1 MRQRFFTLLLI
12 SAIGFA
18 SCRKDKIELDIK
30 QYDDAQIQAYI
41 SAHGL
46 TGMKKDT
53 SKQDSSGIYYQLLLP
68 GKVVPP
74 ATELEQLNY
83 PDKVSFVFTLQSV
96 DGKYVSSDTIQNR
109 MEDYLGHLT
118 SNNLPYG
125 LQMAMRNIVK
135 YKGASA
141 RLLIPS
147 HLAYGVSGFGLG
159 SSSNVNTKIAGN
171 QCLDYYVHIIDSY
184 KDYDQQL
191 IQSRVSD
198 IATYTKVESVAKP
211 GYFYYYKI
219 QTPGTG
225 TDKIGPNSTITVN
238 YTGELLNG
246 NIFDGSYNGD
256 NIATQPVSTFAVS
269 GLSEALQKFAVAGTK
284 LVVIIPSDIAYGNTT
299 AGSLP
304 TNSVLKFSYS
314 VLTVTQ

>member
-1 MRQRFFTLLLI
+1 MRQKIFTLLLI
-12 SAIGFA
+12 SAIGLV

-46 TGMKKDT
+46 TGMQKDT

-74 ATELEQLNY
+74 ATTLQQLDY
-83 PDKVSFVFTLQSV
+83 PDRVSFVFTLQSL
-96 DGKYVSSDTIQNR
+96 DGKYISSDTIQNR

-125 LQMAMRNIVK
+125 LEMAMRNIVK

-147 HLAYGVSGFGLG
+147 HLAYGVSGYGAG

-171 QCLDYYVHIIDSY
+171 QCLDYYVHIIDNY

-198 IATYTKVESVAKP
+198 ISTYTKVESVAKP

-225 TDKIGPNSTITVN
+225 TDKIGPNSTITCT

-246 NIFDGSYNGD
+246 SVFDGSYNGT
-256 NIATQPVSTFAVS
+256 NIATQSISSLINGVSEV
-269 GLSEALQKFAVAGTK
+269 LQKVAVAGTK
-284 LVVIIPSDIAYGNTT
+284 FQMILPSDLGYGNTT
-299 AGSLP
+299 AGSIP
-304 TNSVLKFSYS
+304 TNSVLKFSYQ

>member
-191 IQSRVSD
+191 IQNRVSD
-198 IATYTKVESVAKP
+198 IATYTKKESVEKP

-219 QTPGTG
+219 VTPGTG
-225 TDKIGPNSTITVN
+225 TDKIVATSSYTST

-246 NIFDGSYNGD
+246 TIFDGSFNGD
-256 NIATQPVSTFAVS
+256 NISPSQPVSVLVP
-269 GLSEALQKFAVAGTK
+269 GVREAFLQNVVAGTK
-284 LVVIIPSDIAYGNTT
+284 ISIVVPSDLGYGNTT
-299 AGSLP
+299 AGSIP
-304 TNSVLKFSYS
+304 NQSVLKFSF
-314 VLTVTQ
+314 VIVTVTQ

>member
-18 SCRKDKIELDIK
+18 SCRKDKNEPDIK

-41 SAHGL
+41 SSHGI
-46 TGMKKDT
+46 TGMQKDT
-53 SKQDSSGIYYQLLLP
+53 SKLDSSGIYYKLLLP
-68 GKVVPP
+68 GKIVPP
-74 ATELEQLNY
+74 ATTLQQLDY

-96 DGKYVSSDTIQNR
+96 DGKYISSDTIQNR

-118 SNNLPYG
+118 SNILPYG
-125 LQMAMRNIVK
+125 LQMAIRTIVK

-141 RLLIPS
+141 RLMIPS
-147 HLAYGVSGFGLG
+147 HLAYGVSGNGTG

-184 KDYDQQL
+184 KDYDMQL

-198 IATYTKVESVAKP
+198 LSTYTPVESIAYP

-219 QTPGTG
+219 LTPGTG
-225 TDKIGPNSTITVN
+225 TDKIGPNSTITAT

-246 NIFDGSYNGD
+246 TVFDGNNNGD
-256 NIATQPVSTFAVS
+256 NIATQAISSFAVT

-284 LVVIIPSDIAYGNTT
+284 IAVIIPSTLAYANTT
-299 AGSLP
+299 AGAIP
-304 TNSVLKFSYS
+304 TNSVLKFTYQ
-314 VLTVTQ
+314 VITVTQ

>member
-1 MRQRFFTLLLI
+1 MRQKFFTLLFI
-12 SAIGFA
+12 SAIGLV

-41 SAHGL
+41 SSHGI
-46 TGMKKDT
+46 TGMQKDT

-74 ATELEQLNY
+74 ATTLQQLDY
-83 PDKVSFVFTLQSV
+83 PDKVSFVFTLRSV
-96 DGKYVSSDTIQNR
+96 DGQYISADTIQNR

-118 SNNLPYG
+118 SNAMPYG
-125 LQMAMRNIVK
+125 LEMAIRNIVK

-147 HLAYGVSGFGLG
+147 HLAYGVSGYGLG
-159 SSSNVNTKIAGN
+159 SSSNANTKIAGN
-171 QCLDYYVHIIDSY
+171 QCLDYYVHVIDSY

-198 IATYTKVESVAKP
+198 ISTYTKVESAAKP

-225 TDKIGPNSTITVN
+225 TDKIGPNSTITCT

-246 NIFDGSYNGD
+246 TVFDGSYNGT
-256 NIATQPVSTFAVS
+256 NIATQPVASYAVS

-284 LVVIIPSDIAYGNTT
+284 IVVIVPSDLAYGNTT
-299 AGSLP
+299 AGSIP
-304 TNSVLKFSYS
+304 TNSVLKFSYQ

>member
-1 MRQRFFTLLLI
+1 MRQKFFTLLLI
-12 SAIGFA
+12 SAIGLV

-41 SAHGL
+41 SSHGI
-46 TGMKKDT
+46 TGMQKDT

-74 ATELEQLNY
+74 ATTLQQLEY
-83 PDKVSFVFTLQSV
+83 PDRVSFVFTLQSL
-96 DGKYVSSDTIQNR
+96 DGKYISSDTIQNR

-125 LQMAMRNIVK
+125 LEMAMRNIVK

-147 HLAYGVSGFGLG
+147 HLAYGVSGYGAG
-159 SSSNVNTKIAGN
+159 SSSNANTKIAGN
-171 QCLDYYVHIIDSY
+171 QSLDYYVHIIDNY

-198 IATYTKVESVAKP
+198 ISTYTKVESVAKP

-225 TDKIGPNSTITVN
+225 TDKIGPNSTITCT

-246 NIFDGSYNGD
+246 SVFDGSYNGT
-256 NIATQPVSTFAVS
+256 NIATQSISSLISGVSEV
-269 GLSEALQKFAVAGTK
+269 LQKVAVAGTK
-284 LVVIIPSDIAYGNTT
+284 FQMILPSDLGYGNTT
-299 AGSLP
+299 AGSIP
-304 TNSVLKFSYS
+304 TNSVLKFSYQ

>member
-1 MRQRFFTLLLI
+1 MRQKIFTLLLI
-12 SAIGFA
+12 SAIGLV

-46 TGMKKDT
+46 TGMQKDT

-74 ATELEQLNY
+74 ATTLQQLDY
-83 PDKVSFVFTLQSV
+83 PDRVSFVFTLQSL
-96 DGKYVSSDTIQNR
+96 DGKYISSDTIQNR

-125 LQMAMRNIVK
+125 LEMAMRNIVK

-147 HLAYGVSGFGLG
+147 HLAYGVSGYGAG
-159 SSSNVNTKIAGN
+159 SSSNANTKIAGN
-171 QCLDYYVHIIDSY
+171 QCLDYYVHIIDNY

-198 IATYTKVESVAKP
+198 ISTYTKVESVAKP

-225 TDKIGPNSTITVN
+225 TDKIGPNSTITCT

-246 NIFDGSYNGD
+246 SVFDGSYNGT
-256 NIATQPVSTFAVS
+256 NIATQSISSLISGVSEV
-269 GLSEALQKFAVAGTK
+269 LQKVAVAGTK
-284 LVVIIPSDIAYGNTT
+284 FQMILPSDLGYGNTT
-299 AGSLP
+299 AGSIP
-304 TNSVLKFSYS
+304 TNSVLKFSYQ

>member
-1 MRQRFFTLLLI
+1 MRQKFFTLLLI
-12 SAIGFA
+12 SAIGLV
-18 SCRKDKIELDIK
+18 SCRKDKIELDIQ

-41 SAHGL
+41 SSNGI
-46 TGMKKDT
+46 TGMQKDT

-74 ATELEQLNY
+74 ATTLQQLDY
-83 PDKVSFVFTLQSV
+83 PDKVSFVFTLRSV
-96 DGKYVSSDTIQNR
+96 DGKYVSADTIQNR

-125 LQMAMRNIVK
+125 LQMAIRNIVK

-147 HLAYGVSGFGLG
+147 HLAYGVSGYGAG
-159 SSSNVNTKIAGN
+159 SSSNANTKIAGN
-171 QCLDYYVHIIDSY
+171 QCLDYYVHVIDNY

-198 IATYTKVESVAKP
+198 ISTYTKVESNAKP

-225 TDKIGPNSTITVN
+225 TDKIGPNSTITCT

-246 NIFDGSYNGD
+246 SVFDGSYNGT
-256 NIATQPVSTFAVS
+256 NIATQSISSLISGVSEV
-269 GLSEALQKFAVAGTK
+269 LQKVAVAGTK
-284 LVVIIPSDIAYGNTT
+284 FQMILPSDLAYGNTT
-299 AGSLP
+299 AGSIP
-304 TNSVLKFSYS
+304 TNSVLKFSYQ

>member
-1 MRQRFFTLLLI
+1 MRQKIFTLLLI
-12 SAIGFA
+12 SAIGLV

-46 TGMKKDT
+46 TGMQKDT

-74 ATELEQLNY
+74 ATTLQQLNY
-83 PDKVSFVFTLQSV
+83 PDRVSFVFTLQSL
-96 DGKYVSSDTIQNR
+96 DGKYISSDTIQNR

-125 LQMAMRNIVK
+125 LEMAMRNIVK

-147 HLAYGVSGFGLG
+147 HLAYGVSGYGAG
-159 SSSNVNTKIAGN
+159 SSSNANTKIAGN
-171 QCLDYYVHIIDSY
+171 QCLDYYVHIIDNY

-198 IATYTKVESVAKP
+198 ISTYTKVESVAKP

-225 TDKIGPNSTITVN
+225 TDKIGPNSTITCT

-246 NIFDGSYNGD
+246 SVFDGSYNGT
-256 NIATQPVSTFAVS
+256 NIATQSISSLISGVSEV
-269 GLSEALQKFAVAGTK
+269 LQKVAVAGTK
-284 LVVIIPSDIAYGNTT
+284 FQMILPSDLGYGNTT
-299 AGSLP
+299 AGSIP
-304 TNSVLKFSYS
+304 TNSVLKFSYQ

>member
-1 MRQRFFTLLLI
+1 MRQKFFTLLLI
-12 SAIGFA
+12 SAIGLV

-41 SAHGL
+41 SSNGI
-46 TGMKKDT
+46 TGMQKDT

-74 ATELEQLNY
+74 ATTLQQLDY
-83 PDKVSFVFTLQSV
+83 PDKVSFVFTLRSV
-96 DGKYVSSDTIQNR
+96 DGKYVSADTIQNR

-125 LQMAMRNIVK
+125 LQMAIRNIVK

-147 HLAYGVSGFGLG
+147 HLAYGVSGYGAG
-159 SSSNVNTKIAGN
+159 SSSNANTKIAGN
-171 QCLDYYVHIIDSY
+171 QCLDYYVHVIDNY

-198 IATYTKVESVAKP
+198 ISTYTKVESNAKP

-225 TDKIGPNSTITVN
+225 TDKIGPNSTITCT

-246 NIFDGSYNGD
+246 SIFDGSYNGT
-256 NIATQPVSTFAVS
+256 NIATQSISSLISGVSEV
-269 GLSEALQKFAVAGTK
+269 LQKVAVAGTK
-284 LVVIIPSDIAYGNTT
+284 FQMILPSDLAYGNTT
-299 AGSLP
+299 AGSIP
-304 TNSVLKFSYS
+304 TNSVLKFSYQ

>member
-1 MRQRFFTLLLI
+1 ML
-12 SAIGFA
+12 
-18 SCRKDKIELDIK
+18 
-30 QYDDAQIQAYI
+30 
-41 SAHGL
+41 
-46 TGMKKDT
+46 KDT

-74 ATELEQLNY
+74 ATTLQQLDY
-83 PDKVSFVFTLQSV
+83 PDRVSFVFTLQSV
-96 DGKYVSSDTIQNR
+96 DGKYISSDTIQNR

-125 LQMAMRNIVK
+125 LEMAMRNIVK

-147 HLAYGVSGFGLG
+147 HLAYGVSGYGAG
-159 SSSNVNTKIAGN
+159 SSSNANTKIAGN
-171 QCLDYYVHIIDSY
+171 QSLDYYVHIIDNY

-198 IATYTKVESVAKP
+198 ISTYTKVESVAKP

-225 TDKIGPNSTITVN
+225 TDKIGPNSTITCT

-246 NIFDGSYNGD
+246 SVFDGSYNGT
-256 NIATQPVSTFAVS
+256 NIATQSISSLISGVSEV
-269 GLSEALQKFAVAGTK
+269 LQKVAVAGTK
-284 LVVIIPSDIAYGNTT
+284 FQMILPSDLAYGNTT
-299 AGSLP
+299 AGSIP
-304 TNSVLKFSYS
+304 TNSVLKFSYQ